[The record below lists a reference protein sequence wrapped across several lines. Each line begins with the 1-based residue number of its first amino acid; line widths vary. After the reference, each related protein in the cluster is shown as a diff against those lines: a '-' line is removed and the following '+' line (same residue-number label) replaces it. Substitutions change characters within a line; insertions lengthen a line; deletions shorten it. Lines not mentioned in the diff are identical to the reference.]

1 MKKFLAVLVV
11 LAVAFGLGSA
21 AVFAQQTGTIEG
33 KVTLA
38 DGSAVAGVT
47 VEARS
52 DVLPQ
57 PRTTTTSASGEYR
70 LPLLPPGQYEIT
82 YKLGDLAPATERALV
97 LLQQTTF
104 KNVTL
109 SPEAVVEAIEVVAEG
124 TPTID
129 TTSSELKTAITDETI
144 DALPVGQE
152 YRDLIK
158 LIPGVQYSEDNVR
171 GPSAGGSGQDNAY
184 QFDGVNVALPLFG
197 TLSAEPSSHDIDQIA
212 VVKGGANAVD
222 FNRSGGFTINSVSKS
237 GTNSYH
243 GQVSYQVQ
251 PKSTTSTREKSANTS
266 VFEED
271 KDWATLS
278 AGGPVVRDRLFF
290 YGSYYRPT
298 SKKGNS
304 SNAYGSVPDFES
316 TRDEYFGKL
325 SYTPLPNLS
334 LNGSYRD
341 SSRENDT
348 TAVGAFA
355 AASTALGEEATLGIA
370 IAEGSW
376 IINDKSFANFK
387 FTDFANETSARPDTR
402 FGFSPTLGQRLD
414 VANLDTQG
422 FLNVPLPIANQAA
435 YNAFINP
442 LIQRYGFDRNGVRT
456 GGGQVGGA
464 STVSDN
470 DFFRQSFQAGWNL
483 LFGQKITH
491 ELHLGYQ
498 YSKDEEDLQ
507 RTSNGWGSI
516 SVPGGRTTFNGRP
529 VFFEAAVDQMGLVGA
544 GGVPLI
550 HSEFVSHSVEINDQI
565 RLDNWTF
572 NLGLLAS
579 NDIFYGQGLR
589 ETSGNLSG
597 FTLAPGK
604 KYKMYDIGFGELL
617 QPRVGAT
624 WAYNGRDTLFA
635 NWARYNPAASSLP
648 RAASWDRNLARTIR
662 AFFAADGTFIGSDP
676 LAASSG
682 KFFDDDLD
690 PRRVEEYLIG
700 TSRQLSANWVG
711 RAHARYRYANNFW
724 EDTNN
729 DARIAFE
736 APAGIPR
743 ELYVPNLAAVRGEIG
758 GSSYVIAELDG
769 AFSKYYE
776 ASVESEY
783 RSSKVYFRGSY
794 VWSHYYGNFDQDNTT
809 TDNDQAIFVGSSNL
823 ADGAGRQLWDRK
835 YGNLRGDRRHQ
846 LKLYGSYD
854 LPWQASVGAFAIY
867 QSGQPWETWDV
878 EVYRRLTTSTSDT
891 NRNAEPAGSRTTD
904 SHYQIDLNYTQNF
917 QVGRYN
923 FQLRGDLFNATN
935 NQTGYNIQNQKSRAG
950 FGTARSFY
958 DPRRLQVGVK
968 FEF

>member
-1 MKKFLAVLVV
+1 MKRCLAVLVV
-11 LAVAFGLGSA
+11 LAVASGFGG
-21 AVFAQQTGTIEG
+21 AVAFAQLTGSIEG
-33 KVTLA
+33 TVVLA
-38 DGSAVAGVT
+38 DGSPVAGVV

-52 DVLPQ
+52 NVLPQ

-70 LPLLPPGQYEIT
+70 LPLLPPGEYEIT
-82 YKLGDLAPATERALV
+82 YTLGDLAPANEKALV
-97 LLQQTTF
+97 LLQQTTT

-109 SPEAVVEAIEVVAEG
+109 SPEAVTEAIDVVAEG
-124 TPTID
+124 APTID
-129 TTSSELKTAITDETI
+129 TNSSELKTAITSGTI
-144 DALPVGQE
+144 DALPVGQD

-158 LIPGVQYSEDNVR
+158 LIPGVQYTEDNVR
-171 GPSAGGSGQDNAY
+171 GPSAGGSGQDNSY

-212 VVKGGANAVD
+212 IVKGGANAID

-237 GTNSYH
+237 GTNSFH
-243 GQVSYQVQ
+243 GQASYQVQ
-251 PKSTTSTREKSANTS
+251 PKSTTSSREKSANTS
-266 VFEED
+266 AFEDD
-271 KDWATLS
+271 KDWATLG
-278 AGGPVVRDRLFF
+278 AGGPVVRDRLYF

-298 SKKGNS
+298 AQRENTA
-304 SNAYGSVPDFES
+304 NAYGSVPDFKS

-325 SYTPLPNLS
+325 SYTPLPNLT

-348 TAVGAFA
+348 ASVGAFA
-355 AASTALGEEATLGIA
+355 ASSTALGEEATLGIA

-376 IINDKSFANFK
+376 IINDQSYASFK
-387 FTDFANETSARPDTR
+387 YTDFKNETSSRPDVR
-402 FGFSPTLGQRLD
+402 FGFSPMLGQRLD
-414 VANLDTQG
+414 IANLESQG
-422 FLNVPLPIANQAA
+422 LFNVPLPLAGQTAF
-435 YNAFINP
+435 NAFIAP

-456 GGGQVGGA
+456 GGGQVGGG
-464 STVSDN
+464 STVTAN
-470 DFFRQSFQAGWNL
+470 DFFRQSYQAGWNL
-483 LFGQKITH
+483 LFGQKVSH
-491 ELHLGYQ
+491 ELHLGYK

-507 RTSNGWGSI
+507 RTSNGFGSI
-516 SVPGGRTTFNGRP
+516 TVPGGRTSFQGRP
-529 VFFEAAVDQMGLVGA
+529 IFFEAAVDQMGLP
-544 GGVPLI
+544 GGVPMI

-565 RLDNWTF
+565 RLANWTF

-579 NDIFYGQGLR
+579 NDVFYGQGLA

-604 KYKMYDIGFGELL
+604 KYKMYDIDFGELL

-624 WAYNGRDTLFA
+624 WAYNGHDTIFA

-662 AFFAADGTFIGSDP
+662 FFFAADGSFIGSDP
-676 LAASSG
+676 LASSSG

-690 PRRVEEYLIG
+690 PRRIDEYLIG
-700 TSRQLSANWVG
+700 TSRQLSARWVG
-711 RAHARYRYANNFW
+711 RLHARYRYANNFW

-729 DARIAFE
+729 DARIAFR

-743 ELYVPNLAAVRGEIG
+743 ELYVPNLAQVQREIG

-783 RSSKVYFRGSY
+783 RGNNTYLRASY

-809 TDNDQAIFVGSSNL
+809 TENDQSIFIGSSNL
-823 ADGAGRQLWDRK
+823 ADGAGRQLWDKK

-846 LKLYGSYD
+846 LKVYGSYD
-854 LPWQASVGAFAIY
+854 LAWKATVGAYAIY

-878 EVYRRLTTSTSDT
+878 EVYRSLTTSTSDV
-891 NRNAEPAGSRTTD
+891 NRNAEPAGSNTTD
-904 SHYQIDLNYTQNF
+904 AHYQIDLNYTQNF
-917 QVGRYN
+917 SFGRYN
-923 FQLRGDLFNATN
+923 VQLRADLFNATN
-935 NQTGYNIQNQKSRAG
+935 KQTGYNIQNQKSLAG
-950 FGTARSFY
+950 FGTPRTFY
-958 DPRRLQVGVK
+958 DPRRLQLGVK

>member
-1 MKKFLAVLVV
+1 MKKFLAVLAV
-11 LAVAFGLGSA
+11 LIIGFGIGSA
-21 AVFAQQTGTIEG
+21 ALAQQTGSIEG

-38 DGSAVAGVT
+38 DGSAVAGVA

-57 PRTTTTSASGEYR
+57 PRTTTTTATGEYR
-70 LPLLPPGQYEIT
+70 LPLLPPGEYQLT
-82 YKLGDLAPATERALV
+82 YKLGDLAPASEKALV
-97 LLQQTTF
+97 LLQQTTV

-109 SPEAVVEAIEVVAEG
+109 SPEAVTEAIEVVAEG
-124 TPTID
+124 APTID
-129 TTSSELKTAITDETI
+129 TTSSELKTAITGGTI

-152 YRDLIK
+152 YRDLVK
-158 LIPGVQYSEDNVR
+158 LIPGVQYTEDNVR

-237 GTNSYH
+237 GTNSFH
-243 GQVSYQVQ
+243 GQASYQIQ
-251 PKSTTSTREKSANTS
+251 PKSATSSREKSANTS
-266 VFEED
+266 VFDDD

-278 AGGPVVRDRLFF
+278 AGGPVVRDRLYF

-298 SKKGNS
+298 AQRENTA
-304 SNAYGSVPDFES
+304 NAYGSVPDFKS

-325 SYTPLPNLS
+325 SYTPLPNVS
-334 LNGSYRD
+334 LHGSYRD
-341 SSRENDT
+341 SSRENK
-348 TAVGAFA
+348 TASVGAFA
-355 AASTALGEEATLGIA
+355 AATTSLGEEATLGIA

-376 IINDKSFANFK
+376 ILNDRSFASFK
-387 FTDFANETSARPDTR
+387 YTDFKNETSSVPDVR
-402 FGFSPTLGQRLD
+402 FGFSPTPGQRLD
-414 VANLDTQG
+414 LASLETLG
-422 FLNVPLPIANQAA
+422 LFNVPLPLAGQTAF
-435 YNAFINP
+435 NAFIAP

-456 GGGQVGGA
+456 GGGQVGGG
-464 STVSDN
+464 STVTDD
-470 DFFRQSFQAGWNL
+470 DFFRQSYQAGWNY
-483 LFGQKITH
+483 LFGEKATH
-491 ELHLGYQ
+491 EIHLGYK

-507 RTSNGWGSI
+507 RTSNGFGSI
-516 SVPGGRTTFNGRP
+516 TVPGGRTSFNGRP
-529 VFFEAAVDQMGLVGA
+529 VFFEAAVDQMGLP

-565 RLDNWTF
+565 RLANWTF

-579 NDIFYGQGLR
+579 NDVFYGQGLR

-597 FTLAPGK
+597 FALAPGH
-604 KYKMYDIGFGELL
+604 KYKMYDIGFGDMI
-617 QPRVGAT
+617 QPRLGAT
-624 WAYNGRDTLFA
+624 WAYNGRDTLFV
-635 NWARYNPAASSLP
+635 NYARYNPAASSLP
-648 RAASWDRNLARTIR
+648 RAAAWDRNLARTIR
-662 AFFAADGTFIGSDP
+662 FFFAADGSFIGSDP
-676 LAASSG
+676 LASSSG

-690 PRRVEEYLIG
+690 PRRVEEFLIG
-700 TSRQLSANWVG
+700 TSRQLSARWVG
-711 RAHARYRYANNFW
+711 RLHARNRYANNFW

-729 DARIAFE
+729 DARIAFQ

-743 ELYVPNLAAVRGEIG
+743 ELYVPNLAQVQREIG

-783 RSSKVYFRGSY
+783 RGNKTYFRGSY

-809 TDNDQAIFVGSSNL
+809 TENDQAIFVGSSNL
-823 ADGAGRQLWDRK
+823 ADGAGRQLWNLK

-846 LKLYGSYD
+846 LKIYGSYD
-854 LPWQASVGAFAIY
+854 LAWKASVGAFAVY

-878 EVYRRLTTSTSDT
+878 EVYRALTTSTSDV

-904 SHYQIDLNYTQNF
+904 DHYQIDLNYTQNF
-917 QVGRYN
+917 SFGRYN
-923 FQLRGDLFNATN
+923 VQLRADLFNATN
-935 NQTGYNIQNQKSRAG
+935 NQTGYNIQNQKRLAG
-950 FGTARSFY
+950 FGTPRTFY

>member
-1 MKKFLAVLVV
+1 MKKYLAVLVA
-11 LAVAFGLGSA
+11 LAVAFGLGSGVA
-21 AVFAQQTGTIEG
+21 FAQQTGSIEG

-38 DGSAVAGVT
+38 DGSAVAGVA

-52 DVLPQ
+52 SVLPL
-57 PRTTTTSASGEYR
+57 PRTTTTSANGEYR
-70 LPLLPPGQYEIT
+70 LPLLPPGEYELT
-82 YKLGDLAPATERALV
+82 FKLGDLAPATERALV
-97 LLQQTTF
+97 LLQQNTV

-109 SPEAVVEAIEVVAEG
+109 SPEAVTEAIEVVAEG

-129 TTSSELKTAITDETI
+129 TTSSELKTAITDTTI

-158 LIPGVQYSEDNVR
+158 LIPGVQYTEDNVR

-212 VVKGGANAVD
+212 IVKGGANAVD

-237 GTNSYH
+237 GTNALR
-243 GQVSYQVQ
+243 GQASYQIQ
-251 PKSTTSTREKSANTS
+251 PKSATSDRENNANTS
-266 VFEED
+266 VFEDD

-278 AGGPVVRDRLFF
+278 AGGPLVRDRLFL

-298 SKKGNS
+298 SQRENT
-304 SNAYGSVPDFES
+304 SNAYGSVPNFKS
-316 TRDEYFGKL
+316 TRDEYFAKL
-325 SYTPLPNLS
+325 SYTPLPNVS
-334 LNGSYRD
+334 IHGSYRD
-341 SSRENDT
+341 SSRENE
-348 TAVGAFA
+348 TASVGAFA

-376 IINDKSFANFK
+376 ILNDKSFASFK
-387 FTDFANETSARPDTR
+387 YTDFQNETASVPDTR
-402 FGFSPTLGQRLD
+402 FGFAPALGQRLD

-422 FLNVPLPIANQAA
+422 LLNVPLPLANQAA
-435 YNAFINP
+435 FNAFIAP

-456 GGGQVGGA
+456 GGGQVGGG
-464 STVSDN
+464 STVTDN
-470 DFFRQSFQAGWNL
+470 DFFRQSYQAGWNYL
-483 LFGQKITH
+483 LGQKVTH
-491 ELHLGYQ
+491 EIHLGYQ

-516 SVPGGRTTFNGRP
+516 TVPGGRTTFNGRP
-529 VFFEAAVDQMGLVGA
+529 VFFEAAVDQMGLVG
-544 GGVPLI
+544 GVPLI
-550 HSEFVSHSVEINDQI
+550 HSEFVSHAIEINDQI

-579 NDIFYGQGLR
+579 NDTFYGQGLR

-597 FTLAPGK
+597 FALAPGR
-604 KYKMYDIGFGELL
+604 KYKMYEIDFADMI

-662 AFFAADGTFIGSDP
+662 AFFAADGSFIGSDP
-676 LAASSG
+676 LASSSG

-700 TSRQLSANWVG
+700 TSRQLSARWVG
-711 RAHARYRYANNFW
+711 RLHARYRYASNFW

-729 DARIAFE
+729 DARIAFR
-736 APAGIPR
+736 APEGFAR
-743 ELYVPNLAAVRGEIG
+743 ELYVPNLAQVQREIG

-769 AFSKYYE
+769 AFTKYYE

-783 RSSKVYFRGSY
+783 RSNKVYFRGSY
-794 VWSHYYGNFDQDNTT
+794 VWSHYYGTFDQDNST
-809 TDNDQAIFVGSSNL
+809 TDNDASIFIGSSNL
-823 ADGAGRQLWDRK
+823 ADGAGRQIWDRK

-854 LPWQASVGAFAIY
+854 LAWKASVGAFAVY

-878 EVYRRLTTSTSDT
+878 EVYRALTTSTSDV

-917 QVGRYN
+917 QFGGRYN
-923 FQLRGDLFNATN
+923 VQLRADLFNATN

-950 FGTARSFY
+950 FGTPRTFY
-958 DPRRLQVGVK
+958 DPRRLQLGVK